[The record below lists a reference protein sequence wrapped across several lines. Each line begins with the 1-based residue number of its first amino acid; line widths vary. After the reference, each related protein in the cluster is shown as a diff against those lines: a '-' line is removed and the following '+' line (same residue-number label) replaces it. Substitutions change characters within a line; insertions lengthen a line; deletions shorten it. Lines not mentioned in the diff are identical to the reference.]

1 MRALFA
7 LLSFLGLAAP
17 AAAMTLD
24 AQGHTLTLSGLVDGY
39 TADTVIRFLS
49 DHREIDTIIVK
60 QSGGGSASEMLALA
74 REIRARRITTMV
86 SGRCI
91 SACAIIF
98 MGGAERTIAP
108 GAPPAETFVAFHG
121 VYRSGYL
128 NTDWTETIAN
138 AVVGLSGRRMP
149 RDVALAMASLPVN
162 SAWVAFFHP
171 RVYHRPDGATVAWCE
186 GSERNRAADC
196 PSRSGMDGLAYG
208 VFTR

>member
-1 MRALFA
+1 MRALLT
-7 LLSFLGLAAP
+7 LLLLVLAPPP
-17 AAAMTLD
+17 AAAMTLE
-24 AQGHTLTLSGLVDGY
+24 AQGRTLTLSGLVDAY

-60 QSGGGSASEMLALA
+60 QSGGGSADAMLALA

-98 MGGAERTIAP
+98 MGGTERTIAP
-108 GAPPAETFVAFHG
+108 GAPPADTFVAFHG
-121 VYRSGYL
+121 VYRGGYL

-149 RDVALAMASLPVN
+149 RDVALAMARLPVA

-171 RVYHRPDGATVAWCE
+171 RAYRRPDGATVAWCT
-186 GSERNRAADC
+186 GSEHNRAADC
-196 PSRSGMDGLAYG
+196 ESRPGMDGLVYG